1 MVLAASSSD
10 LVRIAGITGSDA
22 DWRAETPRR
31 GERVSVEDV
40 AASTAGAGAGGNESR
55 VG

>member
-10 LVRIAGITGSDA
+10 LVRIAGITDSGA
-22 DWRAETPRR
+22 DWRAEAPRR
-31 GERVSVEDV
+31 GERESVENG

-55 VG
+55 LG